1 MGSTECPHITQA
13 LELPQFNVEAL
24 RSVELPGDRKYSRRV
39 SPRSHESSRSSR
51 HVVVCVL
58 VPSPPVV
65 VVNARVAVKP
75 SSLMDVVTV
84 VVSVASVDVVVVVVV
99 MVESDGLANGL
110 AGGERDLG
118 GLAEALRLRS
128 MALRLG
134 TARTCPWT
142 RNCFGAIREAT
153 EGLAAPG
160 TFTVAPN
167 MDAVVAV
174 FALDMLWLL
183 LLLLCSCSWHGG
195 SCVCRQTKC

>member
-1 MGSTECPHITQA
+1 MLGPVNCLA
-13 LELPQFNVEAL
+13 LLNRL
-24 RSVELPGDRKYSRRV
+24 LGHGRWCR
-39 SPRSHESSRSSR
+39 ESSRSSR

-65 VVNARVAVKP
+65 VVNVRVAVKP

-134 TARTCPWT
+134 PARTCPWT
-142 RNCFGAIREAT
+142 RTCFGAIGRGRA
-153 EGLAAPG
+153 LPG
-160 TFTVAPN
+160 RFP
-167 MDAVVAV
+167 
-174 FALDMLWLL
+174 LL
-183 LLLLCSCSWHGG
+183 LTWMRLLPCLLLI
-195 SCVCRQTKC
+195 